1 MPEMNKP
8 ARWGILGTGLIA
20 AEFAKAM
27 RHVRDAELV
36 SVGSRTQSSASD
48 FANAHGIAHAH
59 PSYEALAQDP
69 KVDVVYIATPHT
81 LHFENTLLCLQA
93 GKHVLCEKPF
103 ALNTVQVTEM
113 VIAAQGHKLFLMEA
127 MWMRFIPLLRDL
139 QRRLAENEIGEV
151 RMLQADFGFRA
162 PFDPSS
168 RLFNLD
174 LAGGALLDIGIYP
187 LAFAMLLLGEPEEI
201 TGVAHKAT
209 TGVDEQSAYL
219 LRHAK
224 GQISVLASALRTQT
238 SMSASVYGTHGHIHL
253 PKQFWRAKEM
263 IVQRRTKAAE
273 PVHLPYDGNGYQFEA
288 QEVVD
293 CLLAGKTESNIMP
306 LADSLSLMR
315 TMDQIRRQWGL
326 TYPVEKISDLNS

>member
-1 MPEMNKP
+1 MHAMSKP
-8 ARWGILGTGLIA
+8 IRWGILGTGLIA
-20 AEFAKAM
+20 TEFAKAM
-27 RHVRDAELV
+27 QHVCDAELV
-36 SVGSRTQSSASD
+36 SVGSRTQSSAST
-48 FANAHGIAHAH
+48 FASAHGLTRAHG
-59 PSYEALAQDP
+59 SYEALAADP
-69 KVDVVYIATPHT
+69 LVDVVYIATPHT
-81 LHFENTLLCLQA
+81 LHCENTLLCLRA

-103 ALNTVQVTEM
+103 ALNTAQLTEM
-113 VIAAQGHKLFLMEA
+113 VNEAQRRQLFLMEA

-139 QRRLAENEIGEV
+139 QHRLAENEIGEI

-187 LAFAMLLLGEPEEI
+187 LAFAMLLLGEPTE
-201 TGVAHKAT
+201 VASLAHEAA

-219 LRHAK
+219 LRHAQ

-238 SMSASVYGTHGHIHL
+238 SMSARVYGTHGLIHL

-263 IVQRRTKAAE
+263 IVQPRNKA
-273 PVHLPYDGNGYQFEA
+273 PQHVHLPYDGNGYQFEA
-288 QEVVD
+288 QEVVN
-293 CLLAGKTESNIMP
+293 CLLAGKTESKIMP
-306 LADSLSLMR
+306 VADSLSLMR